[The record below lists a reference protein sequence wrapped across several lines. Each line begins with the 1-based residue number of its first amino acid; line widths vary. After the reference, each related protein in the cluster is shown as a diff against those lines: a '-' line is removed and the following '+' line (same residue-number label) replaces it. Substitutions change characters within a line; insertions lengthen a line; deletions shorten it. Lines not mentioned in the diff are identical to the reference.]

1 MPEKYA
7 WSLTLCRVD
16 VGFTLGRVA
25 TPAGDGVEWPK
36 SQSR

>member
-1 MPEKYA
+1 
-7 WSLTLCRVD
+7 
-16 VGFTLGRVA
+16 VA